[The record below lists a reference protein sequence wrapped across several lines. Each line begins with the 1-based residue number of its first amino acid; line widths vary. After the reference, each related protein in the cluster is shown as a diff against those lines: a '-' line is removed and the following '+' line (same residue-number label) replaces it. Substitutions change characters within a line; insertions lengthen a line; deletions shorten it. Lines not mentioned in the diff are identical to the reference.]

1 MELKGVF
8 TDTLQRLEKNLDLR
22 SRKHDLIVS
31 NIANKDTPGYK
42 AFDLIVEEE
51 IKGLS
56 NKENL
61 ELART
66 HPMHTKAKRV
76 RQNDYQISTITNNSY
91 TTGNKENSVDLDR
104 EMGKLAENNLM
115 FNVTSQ
121 IISKK
126 IIGLKNAIQGGKK

>member
-1 MELKGVF
+1 MELKNIF
-8 TDTLQRLEKNLDLR
+8 TETLQRLEKNLDLR

-51 IKGLS
+51 IKGMS

-66 HPMHTKAKRV
+66 HPMHTKAKRD
-76 RQNDYQISTITNNSY
+76 RQNDYQIGIITDNSF
-91 TTGNKENSVDLDR
+91 TTESKENSVDLDR

-126 IIGLKNAIQGGKK
+126 INSLKNAIQGGNK